1 MAMASALP
9 PRPGIWFHR
18 AHLARMVSWLPLIGL
33 ILVAVV
39 GRVDTSQEQ
48 AHSALVERF
57 HAERGRG

>member
-1 MAMASALP
+1 
-9 PRPGIWFHR
+9 
-18 AHLARMVSWLPLIGL
+18 MVFWLPLIGL

-57 HAERGRG
+57 HAERSRG